1 MKPSGVRAKA
11 LESKGE
17 STLPADRCT
26 TGCTETA
33 DRADELA
40 RIVAL
45 VAGLPGTDADR
56 AAVLARLVGDAPA
69 TDAGGPAARTGAAG
83 GGGGKNADTRRMT
96 PASLPARSWGLGKK
110 SRSEG

>member
-40 RIVAL
+40 RVIAL
-45 VAGLPGTDADR
+45 VARLPGTDAER
-56 AAVLARLVGDAPA
+56 AGLLARAVEL
-69 TDAGGPAARTGAAG
+69 
-83 GGGGKNADTRRMT
+83 
-96 PASLPARSWGLGKK
+96 LGK
-110 SRSEG
+110 